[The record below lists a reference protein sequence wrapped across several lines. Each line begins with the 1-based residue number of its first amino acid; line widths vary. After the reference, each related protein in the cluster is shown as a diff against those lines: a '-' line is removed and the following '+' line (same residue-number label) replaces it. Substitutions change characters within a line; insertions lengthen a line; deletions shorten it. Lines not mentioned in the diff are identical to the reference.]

1 MRDIAIT
8 GLGAV
13 SAAGR
18 DIAQTLAAFKRG
30 ERNPQK
36 PSLFSTDLPY
46 LAFEVNDFS
55 SPVMVEMR
63 TIQLM
68 YHAVEEA
75 LACGDLKENLN
86 DFRVG
91 VCLGTTVACQLN
103 DIDFYRAYRQNG
115 SIDETKITR
124 YRSSNPAE
132 NLAAHLKSNGP
143 VLTVA
148 NACSSGTDAIGIA
161 RTWLSR
167 DMCDIA
173 ICGGADELSHVA
185 YCGFGSLSVS
195 SAEAC
200 RPFDCNR
207 KGLNLGEGAGILIL
221 EKKEIAQ
228 KRGQKPLLSLLG
240 YASSADAYHL
250 TAPHPEG
257 KGLKL
262 AINKVLKNCGLT
274 AEDISFI
281 NAHGTATRDNDRTE
295 GKVFKEIFGPKIKFI
310 STKGFTGHTLG
321 AAGGLE
327 AVFTCLGLRE
337 GWLPKNPGFE
347 KEDPEIG
354 LSPLTT
360 LTQLNGR
367 YAISTSLAFGGNNSA
382 LVIGMER

>member
-1 MRDIAIT
+1 MRDIFIT
-8 GLGAV
+8 GLGAI
-13 SAAGR
+13 SAAGN
-18 DIAQTLAAFKRG
+18 DIVQTLATFKNG
-30 ERNPQK
+30 ERNPLK
-36 PSLFSTDLPY
+36 PSLFSTALPY
-46 LAFEVNDFS
+46 LAFEVNKFS
-55 SPVMVEMR
+55 SPHTDEMR

-68 YHAVEEA
+68 RHAAGEA
-75 LACGDLKENLN
+75 IEFAGLKGSLN

-115 SIDETKITR
+115 AVDKARITR
-124 YRSSNPAE
+124 YLRGNPAE
-132 NLAAHLKSNGP
+132 NLAAHLELNGP

-148 NACSSGTDAIGIA
+148 NACSSGTDAIGIGLE
-161 RTWLSR
+161 WLSA
-167 DMCDIA
+167 DMCDIV

-195 SAEAC
+195 SNDPC

-228 KRGQKPLLSLLG
+228 RRGKKPFLSLLG

-250 TAPHPEG
+250 TAPHPDG
-257 KGLKL
+257 KGLGI
-262 AINKVLKNCGLT
+262 AIHKVLKNCGLNPKEI
-274 AEDISFI
+274 AFI

-295 GKVFKEIFGPKIKFI
+295 GKVFKEIFGTKIKFI

-327 AVFTCLGLRE
+327 AVFTCMGLRE

-354 LSPLTT
+354 LSPLAA
-360 LTQLNGR
+360 LTQLNGC
-367 YAISTSLAFGGNNSA
+367 YAMSTSLAFGGNNSA
-382 LVIGMER
+382 LIIGIER